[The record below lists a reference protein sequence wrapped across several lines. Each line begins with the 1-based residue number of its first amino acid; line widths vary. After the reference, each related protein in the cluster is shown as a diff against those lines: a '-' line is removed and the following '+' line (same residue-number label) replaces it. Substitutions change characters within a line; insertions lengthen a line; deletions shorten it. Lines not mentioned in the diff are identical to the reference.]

1 MEELIQNYQIN
12 SMINRAGFDDDSME
26 ENCYTQ
32 ETVTES
38 IALFTVQ

>member
-12 SMINRAGFDDDSME
+12 SVINRAGFDDDSME
-26 ENCYTQ
+26 ENYYTQ